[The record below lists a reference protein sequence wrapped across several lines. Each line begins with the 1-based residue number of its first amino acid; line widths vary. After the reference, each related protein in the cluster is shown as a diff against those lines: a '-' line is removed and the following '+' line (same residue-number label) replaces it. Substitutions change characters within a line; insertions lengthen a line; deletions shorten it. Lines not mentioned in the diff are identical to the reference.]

1 MAPGRGVSPQGP
13 HLEELLV
20 VPRLTDEH
28 VGVPPQHKGD
38 QHQQHQQPGED
49 EAEANPSARTEML
62 SAPKAL
68 YSSIIES

>member
-20 VPRLTDEH
+20 APGLTDEH

-62 SAPKAL
+62 SAPEAL
-68 YSSIIES
+68 YPGIIES